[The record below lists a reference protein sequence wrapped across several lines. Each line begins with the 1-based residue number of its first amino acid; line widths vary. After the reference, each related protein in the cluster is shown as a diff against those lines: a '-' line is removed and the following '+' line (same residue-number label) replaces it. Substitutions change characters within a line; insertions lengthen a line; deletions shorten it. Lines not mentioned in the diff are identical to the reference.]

1 MRRVKDGLT
10 TATKKTLMHL
20 VTGQGVKHYMVQ
32 ETIGLCNTLWEA
44 TNLDLTN

>member
-1 MRRVKDGLT
+1 
-10 TATKKTLMHL
+10 
-20 VTGQGVKHYMVQ
+20 VKHYMVQ